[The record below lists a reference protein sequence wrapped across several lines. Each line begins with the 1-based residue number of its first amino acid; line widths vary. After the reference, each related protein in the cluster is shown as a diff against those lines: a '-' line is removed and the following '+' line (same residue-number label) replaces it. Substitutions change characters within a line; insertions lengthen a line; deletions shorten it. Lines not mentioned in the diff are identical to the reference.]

1 MTTYLTANFTLEEM
15 CKSQIALNRGWDNI
29 AKGEFVENLK
39 ALCENVLQ
47 PLRSHFS
54 LPVTVIS
61 GYRSVNVN
69 RAAGGRFNSQH
80 LIGQAADIEIS
91 GVHNADIWR
100 FIYSSLPFDQVI
112 AEHLKQDEPN
122 AGWVHVSYNKVKNR
136 KEALSCIG
144 PNDYVEGLQYVVHSI
159 N

>member
-1 MTTYLTANFTLEEM
+1 MTTYLTSNFTLQEM

-29 AKGEFVENLK
+29 AKGEFVENLR

-47 PLRSHFS
+47 PLRNSFA

-61 GYRSVNVN
+61 GYRSANVN
-69 RAAGGRFNSQH
+69 RAVGGRFNSQH
-80 LIGQAADIEIS
+80 LIGQAADIEII
-91 GVHNADIWR
+91 GVHNADVWR
-100 FIYSSLPFDQVI
+100 FIRDKLPFDQVI
-112 AEHLKQDEPN
+112 AEHLEPNNPN

-136 KEALSCIG
+136 GEALSCVG
-144 PNDYVEGLQYVVHSI
+144 PNDYRQGLLYGT